1 MEKRKYGNTDM
12 DVSILGFGGAEIG
25 SSDEQTVDRLLGGA
39 LDAGLNLI
47 DTAECYGNSEEL
59 IGKALAGRRNDYYLF
74 TKCGHSAGLEYPD
87 WDLLLLEKSIDR
99 SLKRL
104 NTDYVDMI
112 HLHSC
117 REEVLREGG
126 VIEVLQRAKQAGKTR
141 YIGYSGDRND
151 ALYAVQTGLFD
162 SLEISINIADQEAI
176 ELTLDEAIKR
186 NMGVT
191 AKRPIAN
198 AAWTHETMN
207 ETDYP
212 FIYWNRLRDLRYGF
226 LADHQK
232 GVETALRFTLSTP
245 GVHTAIVGTNNPD
258 RWQQNAALLDKGLL
272 DREQYEEIRRIWR
285 DTAGQ
290 DWVGQT

>member
-1 MEKRKYGNTDM
+1 LEKRKYGNTDM
-12 DVSILGFGGAEIG
+12 EVSILGFGGSEIG
-25 SSDEQTVDRLLGGA
+25 SSDEKTVDQLLGRA
-39 LDAGLNLI
+39 VDAGLNLI

-59 IGKALAGRRNDYYLF
+59 IGKVLGGRRSDYYLF
-74 TKCGHSAGLEYPD
+74 TKCGHAAGLDYPD
-87 WDLLLLEKSIDR
+87 WDPLLLEKSIDR

-104 NTDYVDMI
+104 KTDYVDMI

-151 ALYAVQTGLFD
+151 ALYAVQTGVFD
-162 SLEISINIADQEAI
+162 SLETSVNIADQEVI
-176 ELTLDEAIKR
+176 DLTLGEAIKR

-198 AAWTHETMN
+198 AAWTFETMGAT
-207 ETDYP
+207 EYP
-212 FIYWNRLRDLRYGF
+212 FIYWNRLRELGYGF
-226 LADHQK
+226 LADKQQ

-245 GVHTAIVGTNNPD
+245 GVHTAIVGTRNPD
-258 RWQQNAALLDKGLL
+258 RWQENAALVEKGPLS
-272 DREQYEEIRRIWR
+272 REQYEEIRSIWQSI
-285 DTAGQ
+285 AGP

>member
-1 MEKRKYGNTDM
+1 LEKRKYGNTDM

-25 SSDEQTVDRLLGGA
+25 NSDVKTVDRLLGKA
-39 LDAGLNLI
+39 VDAGLNLI

-59 IGKALAGRRNDYYLF
+59 IGKVLGGRRSDYYLF
-74 TKCGHSAGLEYPD
+74 TKCGHSAGMDFPD

-99 SLKRL
+99 SLQRL
-104 NTDYVDMI
+104 QTDYVDMV

-126 VIEVLQRAKQAGKTR
+126 VIDVLQRAKQAGKIR
-141 YIGYSGDRND
+141 YIGYSGDRKD
-151 ALYAVQTGLFD
+151 ALYAAQTGIFD
-162 SLEISINIADQEAI
+162 SLEISVNIADQEAI
-176 ELTLDEAIKR
+176 DLTLEEAIKR

-198 AAWTHETMN
+198 AAWMHETME
-207 ETDYP
+207 ETAYP

-226 LADHQK
+226 LADPQQ

-258 RWQQNAALLDKGLL
+258 RWEQNASLVNKGPL

-285 DTAGQ
+285 ETAQ
-290 DWVGQT
+290 PEWVGQT